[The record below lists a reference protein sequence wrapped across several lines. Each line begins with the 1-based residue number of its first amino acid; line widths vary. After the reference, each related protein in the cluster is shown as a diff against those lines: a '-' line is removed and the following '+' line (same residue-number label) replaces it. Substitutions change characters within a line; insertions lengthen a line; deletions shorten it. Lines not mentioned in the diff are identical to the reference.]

1 LEPEL
6 LLLSIWDQF
15 GEDDARTT
23 ARHLARLLPPPW
35 QFDTVERHELG
46 DQHRFVAFYRWA
58 DARFALI
65 PGGPVTLG
73 YDRGRPFVPNAA
85 QQKNWDA
92 DREEWGWDL
101 DEMLDG
107 VMTPLREVAFR
118 PFLMETE
125 PRKQLPEAEHGFRL
139 PTDDEWEYAC
149 AAGTRT
155 LFRWGDDCP
164 TDCHPFDAGPR
175 VPNSRRRSDWDLHQR
190 PNAFGLLMPWGDH
203 DLEYCLAPAGAGK
216 PYVLRGGDGGGLA
229 HGGAG
234 YFAVWMLLASA
245 YHGLRAAEVH
255 LRISGLGGCRRV
267 FPLPADC
274 LEQPEP
280 A

>member
-15 GEDDARTT
+15 GEEARTT
-23 ARHLARLLPPPW
+23 AQHLARLLPPW
-35 QFDTVERHELG
+35 QFDAVEKHELG
-46 DQHRFVAFYRWA
+46 GQRRFVAFYRWQG
-58 DARFALI
+58 ARFALI

-73 YDRGRPFVPNAA
+73 YDRGQPFVPNAA
-85 QQKNWDA
+85 QQKSWDA

-101 DEMLDG
+101 HRMLDHE
-107 VMTPLREVAFR
+107 MTPLREDSFR
-118 PFLMETE
+118 AFLMETQ
-125 PRKQLPEAEHGFRL
+125 PRWVLPETKLGFRL
-139 PTDDEWEYAC
+139 PTDDEWEYTC

-164 TDCHPFDAGPR
+164 ADCYPFEAGPR
-175 VPNSRRRSDWDLHQR
+175 ARRRRSAWDLHQR
-190 PNAFGLLMPWGDH
+190 PNAFGLLMPWGDGG
-203 DLEYCLAPAGAGK
+203 LEYCLAAAGAARR
-216 PYVLRGGDGGGLA
+216 YTLRGGDPGGLA

-234 YFAVWMLLASA
+234 YFAVWMMLASTHA
-245 YHGLRAAEVH
+245 GSLQDEMRLRADSV
-255 LRISGLGGCRRV
+255 GGCRRV